1 MSLSVEAGLLAFA
14 WAIYFTLHSVLAAE
28 WTKSQVASLA
38 PEAVQAY
45 RVTYNVLAL
54 LMLLPMA
61 AWIVLRPSP
70 AVWSFE
76 GPAAY
81 LMDGL
86 ALAAVA
92 GFLITS
98 RCYAMDEFLGLRQ
111 LRGQG
116 GDGGGLCISP
126 LHRYVRHPWYFLGL
140 VVIWSRDMD
149 VLRLT
154 SALMIT
160 GYLVIGSRLE
170 EQKLIGWFGDI
181 YRDYMARV
189 PGLVPSPWRHLKPAE
204 AEALAHRAQ
213 QSAAGRDRADR

>member
-1 MSLSVEAGLLAFA
+1 MSLPVEAGLLAFA
-14 WAIYFTLHSVLAAE
+14 WALYFALHSVLAAE

-38 PEAVQAY
+38 PEAAQAY
-45 RVTYNVLAL
+45 RITYNVLAV
-54 LMLLPMA
+54 LMLLPMV
-61 AWIVLRPSP
+61 AWILLRPSP
-70 AVWSFE
+70 SVWSFE
-76 GPAAY
+76 GAAGI

-92 GFLITS
+92 GFLLTS

-111 LRGQG
+111 LRGKG

-140 VVIWSRDMD
+140 LLIWTRDMD
-149 VLRLT
+149 LLRLT

-160 GYLVIGSRLE
+160 AYLVIGSRLE
-170 EQKLIGWFGDI
+170 ERKLVDWFGDV

-189 PGLVPSPWRHLKPAE
+189 PGLVPSPWHHLSPAE
-204 AEALAHRAQ
+204 ADALAQRAARRPPDAG
-213 QSAAGRDRADR
+213 AA